1 MFVSAGHRSSTELLQ
16 DLHRKLGQVRARNTH
31 QKRIWC
37 PFRLPSSVV
46 CQDRLKTSKQEETLY
61 QRERFVSLLR
71 SLPLK
76 DLAEAVRMVGT
87 MTTHLRRR
95 RRTRRRNYRMILT
108 GEGEGSRSPHHQ
120 QELGV

>member
-1 MFVSAGHRSSTELLQ
+1 
-16 DLHRKLGQVRARNTH
+16 
-31 QKRIWC
+31 
-37 PFRLPSSVV
+37 
-46 CQDRLKTSKQEETLY
+46 
-61 QRERFVSLLR
+61 VSLLR

-76 DLAEAVRMVGT
+76 DLAEAVRMVARMVVRMVGT

-95 RRTRRRNYRMILT
+95 RRTRRRNCRMILT